1 MLTNSAIPAITPARN
16 AARSLRA
23 NHSPMGLVGLLGL
36 LWRNRMIGVGTVIVL
51 SGFSGLLVAQTMPRG
66 PVTTP
71 QAVVAIAAGLLLG
84 FVAGVGMKSRWAM
97 LLAPAVQ
104 VAAFELARSGVSGPT
119 VGPPQF
125 DTTMSIVAFIAGR
138 GTYAAFAMVPIVL
151 AATYGA
157 ALARRVDRLPAGR
170 RAHSLMSRVRL
181 GTTWLATAG
190 LVALLA
196 PLLVPA
202 TTPPI
207 LGPDGQTLAGSVAAL
222 QKIQVGG
229 HEQWLLIRGHNVNNP
244 VLLYLS
250 GGPGQSDLAF
260 SRGLYDELS
269 KDVTFVGWDQ
279 RGSGKSYAALD
290 PSTLTL
296 AQAVSDTVEVTNYL
310 RQRFHQQKIYLI
322 GESWG
327 TVLGVLAIQRNPEL
341 YYAYLGS
348 GQMVDLRETDTRINR
363 DVLAYAQKTGNA
375 TLASK
380 VRSYG
385 PVPYR
390 DVSAYGFMMEQYP
403 LIETPYS
410 PPAATQAISP
420 KLPGSI
426 AAFPG
431 IMGDEYNL
439 VDKIGAARGL
449 IDMFATMYPQLQG
462 IDFRRDA
469 SRLEVPVYFLEG
481 RHELAGRLD
490 LALQWYGQLQAP
502 HKQLYM
508 FEDAGHSVMMEEFQP
523 LQHILK
529 DVVLPQTYPGR
540 GPAATAQMTPNITTT
555 P

>member
-1 MLTNSAIPAITPARN
+1 MLSNGPVPAAIPARNTSRPTPAFSSPTNLGAILRLGWRHRLAGVSVVTAL
-16 AARSLRA
+16 AAS
-23 NHSPMGLVGLLGL
+23 
-36 LWRNRMIGVGTVIVL
+36 
-51 SGFSGLLVAQTMPRG
+51 SGLLLALAMPRG
-66 PVTTP
+66 PVTTS
-71 QAVVAIAAGLLLG
+71 QAVVAITAGLLLG

-97 LLAPAVQ
+97 LLVPAVQ
-104 VAAFELARSGVSGPT
+104 VAAFELARTGVSGPT

-125 DTTMSIVAFIAGR
+125 DTTMSLVAFVVGR
-138 GTYAAFAMVPIVL
+138 GSYAAFALVPIVL

-157 ALARRVDRLPAGR
+157 ALARRVERPPVGL
-170 RAHSLMSRVRL
+170 RAHRLMRRVRR
-181 GTTWLATAG
+181 GTTWVATAG
-190 LVALLA
+190 LVAMLA

-202 TTPPI
+202 STPPI
-207 LGPDGQTLAGSVAAL
+207 LGPNGQTLAGSVAAL
-222 QKIQVGG
+222 QKVQIGG

-250 GGPGQSDLAF
+250 GGPGQSDIAF

-296 AQAVSDTVEVTNYL
+296 AQAVSDTVEITNYL

-363 DVLAYAQKTGNA
+363 DVLAYAEKTGNA

-385 PVPYR
+385 PVPYK

-439 VDKIGAARGL
+439 VDKIGSARGL
-449 IDMFATMYPQLQG
+449 IDMFATMYPQLQR

-469 SRLEVPVYFLEG
+469 SKLAVPVYFLEG
-481 RHELAGRLD
+481 RHELSGRLD

-523 LQHILK
+523 LHHILK

-540 GPAATAQMTPNITTT
+540 APAPPSQ
-555 P
+555 